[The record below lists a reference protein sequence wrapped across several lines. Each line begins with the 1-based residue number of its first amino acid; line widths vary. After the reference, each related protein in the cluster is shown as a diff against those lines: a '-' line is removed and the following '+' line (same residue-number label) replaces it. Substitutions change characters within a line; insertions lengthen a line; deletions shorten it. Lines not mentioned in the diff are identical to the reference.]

1 MLALTF
7 FGIIHVP
14 INVPALGFSVGEDN
28 VDVDRE
34 LKAHGLSNA
43 LSGFSGSVQ
52 VRFLKQYS
60 VVSALTDLQN
70 YLVYT
75 NSVLFVRS
83 GGDSRVA
90 GVMLAAATFGVL
102 VSGAMII
109 GYIPIMVVGA
119 LIFFLGIDLVRE
131 ALVEPWGKVH
141 RLEYLTVGL
150 LTDLGILV
158 KCAYMPF
165 LLRLSSLS
173 SLWAPGT
180 SSLAS
185 WSEFF
190 WPACPSCFKPPESLP
205 SETVSLA
212 VLLRRQ
218 SGDILYKI
226 ASCKRP
232 ESK

>member
-52 VRFLKQYS
+52 VRFLQKYG
-60 VVSALTDLQN
+60 VLRVLMALLN

-83 GGDSRVA
+83 GGNSRVA

-102 VSGAMII
+102 VSGPMII

-150 LTDLGILV
+150 LPGLTTLV
-158 KCAYMPF
+158 KCAYMRFPRF
-165 LLRLSSLS
+165 SSLS
-173 SLWAPGT
+173 SLWEPGI

-185 WSEFF
+185 F
-190 WPACPSCFKPPESLP
+190 
-205 SETVSLA
+205 
-212 VLLRRQ
+212 
-218 SGDILYKI
+218 
-226 ASCKRP
+226 
-232 ESK
+232 